1 MEVRPYLV
9 HGMYVENNFPF
20 QFLLHITHD
29 KIIYNILRVYLA
41 RGFFALEVR
50 SEIFEIFDP
59 K

>member
-29 KIIYNILRVYLA
+29 KIIYLFYAYIQRVI
-41 RGFFALEVR
+41 FFALEV
-50 SEIFEIFDP
+50 
-59 K
+59 